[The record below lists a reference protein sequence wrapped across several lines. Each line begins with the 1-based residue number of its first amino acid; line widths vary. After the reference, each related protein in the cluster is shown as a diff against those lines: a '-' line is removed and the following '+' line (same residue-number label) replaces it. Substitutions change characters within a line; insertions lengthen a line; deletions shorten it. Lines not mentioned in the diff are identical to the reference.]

1 MNICFAFLHTN
12 LAVSPPVIRWSIGMC
27 LNTIAAVS
35 NFICWKFQRDLLTLL
50 SPLSPSKPP
59 LLSILPF
66 MFPSLPNI
74 LLPLLFYF
82 TVRSLLLLLC
92 RGKTDGEAINQE
104 KWSGVEEQ
112 CGGVSAWGALSPLT
126 PTGTSGCNI
135 PSTALSL
142 LFIRLFVLV
151 S

>member
-1 MNICFAFLHTN
+1 
-12 LAVSPPVIRWSIGMC
+12 MC

-35 NFICWKFQRDLLTLL
+35 NFICRTFQSDLLTLL

-92 RGKTDGEAINQE
+92 RGKTDGETINQE
-104 KWSGVEEQ
+104 K
-112 CGGVSAWGALSPLT
+112 
-126 PTGTSGCNI
+126 
-135 PSTALSL
+135 
-142 LFIRLFVLV
+142 
-151 S
+151 